1 VAIFLGLAAGLIY
14 GAADFV
20 GGLATKRAPLLT
32 VVLLSQ
38 AFGAVLLAAA
48 LPLVAPA
55 PVVASDVAR
64 GVGAGLAGA
73 LGVTWLYRGL
83 ARGRMSVVA
92 PISAVVGALVPLV
105 FGLLS
110 GERPGLPALAGVAL
124 ALGAVALVTSS
135 GGGEGRRGASGA
147 WDGATAGLGF
157 GFFFILLAGARAG
170 AGLWPIAGARLS
182 SLALMGAVILI
193 GRRWSAPPRGVTP
206 AIATA
211 GCLDVVS
218 NVLYLL
224 ATRRGLLSL
233 VAVVTS
239 LYPVSTVVL
248 ARVVL
253 KERSTPPQLIGV
265 LCAVVGVAL
274 IARGG

>member
-1 VAIFLGLAAGLIY
+1 VAILLGLAAGLIY

-38 AFGAVLLAAA
+38 AFGAVLLVAA
-48 LPLVAPA
+48 LPLMAPA
-55 PVVASDVAR
+55 PVVASDVAW
-64 GVGAGLAGA
+64 GTGAGVAGTV
-73 LGVTWLYRGL
+73 GVTWLYRGL

-105 FGLLS
+105 YGLAS
-110 GERPGLPALAGVAL
+110 GERPGPPALAGAAL

-135 GGGEGRRGASGA
+135 SGAEGERGASGA
-147 WDGATAGLGF
+147 TDGAAAGLGF
-157 GFFFILLAGARAG
+157 GFFFILLANTRAE

-182 SLALMGAVILI
+182 SLAAMGALIVI
-193 GRRWSAPPRGVTP
+193 GRRWSAPSRSVVP
-206 AIATA
+206 AIAGA

-239 LYPVSTVVL
+239 LYPVSTVAL

-253 KERSTPPQLIGV
+253 KERSTPPQSIGV
-265 LCAVVGVAL
+265 VCAVVGVAL
-274 IARGG
+274 IARG

>member
-1 VAIFLGLAAGLIY
+1 MAIFLGLAAGLLY

-20 GGLATKRAPLLT
+20 GGLATKRAPLLA

-48 LPLVAPA
+48 LPVVAPA
-55 PVVASDVAR
+55 PMVASDFAW
-64 GVGAGLAGA
+64 GTGAGVAGTV
-73 LGVTWLYRGL
+73 GVTWLYRGL

-105 FGLLS
+105 YGLLS
-110 GERPGLPALAGVAL
+110 GERPGPPALAGAAL
-124 ALGAVALVTSS
+124 ALGAVALVTSPS
-135 GGGEGRRGASGA
+135 GGEAERGASGA
-147 WDGATAGLGF
+147 TDGAAAGLGF
-157 GFFFILLAGARAG
+157 GFFFIFLANTRAE

-182 SLALMGAVILI
+182 SLVVMGALIAI
-193 GRRWSAPPRGVTP
+193 GRRWSPPPRGVIP
-206 AIATA
+206 AIAGA

-239 LYPVSTVVL
+239 LYPVSTVAL
-248 ARVVL
+248 ARAFL
-253 KERSTPPQLIGV
+253 KERSTPPQSIGV
-265 LCAVVGVAL
+265 ICAVVGVAL
-274 IARGG
+274 IARS